1 MFWFWFTVG
10 SSQELASIVPVSM
23 MIEPSL
29 SSMHVVV
36 MFPCVNFFNKHKL
49 I

>member
-1 MFWFWFTVG
+1 MFCFWLAVG

-36 MFPCVNFFNKHKL
+36 MFPCVNYYF
-49 I
+49 